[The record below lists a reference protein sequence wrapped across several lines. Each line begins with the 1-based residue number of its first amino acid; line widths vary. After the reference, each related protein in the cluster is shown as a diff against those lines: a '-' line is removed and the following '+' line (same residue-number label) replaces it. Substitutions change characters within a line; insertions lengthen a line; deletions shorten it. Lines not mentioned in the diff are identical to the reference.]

1 MRKMLEPGEKLA
13 LVIALGYGEDQG
25 RSHKTKSIE
34 EVSTVPQNEEI
45 PTWFRAGV
53 EAALLAPTAMNQ
65 QKFRIDLTGEKSSD
79 GKALVRISSLGGA
92 YSDVDL
98 GIVRLHFELGA
109 GKDSF
114 AWE

>member
-1 MRKMLEPGEKLA
+1 MPESLPQKPPK
-13 LVIALGYGEDQG
+13 
-25 RSHKTKSIE
+25 SHKTKSIE
-34 EVSTVPQNEEI
+34 EVSAVPQGEET
-45 PTWFRAGV
+45 PAWFRAGI

-65 QKFRIDLTGEKSSD
+65 QKFRIDLAGEKSSD
-79 GKALVRISSLGGA
+79 GKSLVRISSLGGA

-109 GKDSF
+109 GVENF